1 MALTDP
7 NANLRD
13 LLSQFQGI
21 SQGAQDTFQASN
33 QLRQQAAQQNFNQQ
47 APGLLSNPNQDSLN
61 KLALLKDQTGDPS
74 LLGSVYGTYQKV
86 AAKKAGLDDSEDGN
100 SFEAADF
107 KKAYPQMT
115 DEEAKVA
122 ENSTESDKEIL
133 SRLDK
138 KYGTDKLDNQMALE
152 DYKNKNKQRDKFTG
166 YYNRFSDQVD
176 KETNSLSAALQGLK
190 SGTKIDD
197 SLAVQALVKSAT
209 GSTRPVSDKQ
219 VSQYISNTFGN
230 QAGTVANFFQNGNV
244 STLPPDVKAT
254 LSQALQQAINNKDQ
268 YKQRHVAELLSNAS
282 GDYPQLFEGATPDK
296 AVLQRAKKA
305 GLDYQV
311 DSSGRGSF
319 VTKPTKTEVQGAPG
333 DGDKL
338 TALFNDVKKI
348 QDPSMQKAWVD
359 KLSKWNG
366 KVMPAPIQAQYQA
379 ALSQA
384 IGK

>member
-311 DSSGRGSF
+311 DSSGQGSF